1 MVLSPRISNY
11 KLIEVQPIY
20 FQKMKKKFSKKVFS
34 KKKSTDLKK
43 IFSIFTIFSIF
54 AGVKDILKNFR
65 GTVLVR
71 IQKIVKIQIKGFPKN
86 QKSSKSIK

>member
-20 FQKMKKKFSKKVFS
+20 FQKINKVFKKKFFF
-34 KKKSTDLKK
+34 KKKSTDQKK
-43 IFSIFTIFSIF
+43 FSIFTIFSIF